1 MGKSRPDDHFD
12 GDDLFDDFQD
22 EDVFDNIDTDTL
34 LSSPV
39 IARSQKRP
47 TDEDDDQEKHA
58 APATKRQ
65 KSGHTAAHPNLASQ
79 RIALAKKILSSA
91 GKSLCYQIPAIAF
104 EEMDLQDGSRSAGEH
119 GIAIVVSPLIA
130 LMKDQVDALKKR
142 DIAADCL
149 DSSKS
154 WPEQQVVNAALRDGK
169 LRLLYCA
176 PERLNNEGF
185 VEMIKHVRGGVRLL
199 AVDEAHCISE
209 WGHSFRPDYLKVARL
224 AVEIQA
230 ERVVCLTA
238 TATPAVAQDVCKAF
252 NISPQGVFR
261 TSPYRPNLSLN
272 AKGVREKMEKYDLIY
287 SFLRKNPGPTL
298 VYVTLQEQA
307 VNLAGDLRSQGFD
320 AKAFHAG
327 MKADEKKAVQDC
339 FMANKVR
346 IVVAT
351 IAFGMGIDKPD
362 IRNVIHFDL
371 ANSLEEYSQQVGRAG
386 RDGKPSTCMFYLC
399 PEDFYLRENFARGD
413 VPAKES
419 LEGLLHDIFNAEV
432 VDLPVGHVFT
442 QEHYKQTNTFD
453 IRSSPLGTIYAALEL
468 QFGLIRAITPEYSE
482 YKFKPR
488 PSYHA
493 LVKTEKSPEAK
504 AIFQNAKKAKEWYS
518 INLTE
523 AITTQPGRLSRADLV
538 RKLNQWHET
547 GHLELKASGVR
558 HKYRILKE
566 LPRTSAEIDNLT
578 GQLMEDLE
586 RREQA
591 ALDRSQQVQDLITGN
606 TCYALGL
613 AQHFDRKKFNAIL
626 AACCDRDDPRF
637 LARIAF
643 GIKSPRLTKQGL
655 DKQAVFRSMADH
667 QFSCLLAEF
676 TKVCHAA
683 KVKRKA

>member
-1 MGKSRPDDHFD
+1 MYVPCFD
-12 GDDLFDDFQD
+12 
-22 EDVFDNIDTDTL
+22 
-34 LSSPV
+34 
-39 IARSQKRP
+39 
-47 TDEDDDQEKHA
+47 
-58 APATKRQ
+58 
-65 KSGHTAAHPNLASQ
+65 
-79 RIALAKKILSSA
+79 AL
-91 GKSLCYQIPAIAF
+91 QIPAIAF

-613 AQHFDRKKFNAIL
+613 AQHFGMELPGGKSKCGHCSHCAGERVPQPAKPPAWIDRKKFNAIL

-667 QFSCLLAEF
+667 QFSASTRSVAGPVCPVLLANDVLADLWRLQCLLAEF